1 MPYANIF
8 KRIEYEKQYGQKNR
22 QRLRSRSRAHYLK
35 NPETYKER
43 ARLRRI
49 TDPEGKKE
57 QDRLYYQRNKEKI
70 KNRAKQYYQKN
81 KEAVLKRVEGHRLKN
96 QAFIK
101 EKDKR
106 YYLKNRE
113 RINAKNRSYHWK
125 NRTKLLLAQKKYRQ
139 KNRAKLNKAQRRY
152 YEKYPEAHLA
162 RLSRQRLYKILGGQK
177 PQGTSVFK
185 LFGCCLPTLR
195 RHIENQFEK
204 GMTWENRGKVWHVD
218 HIVPMAHFENKVAA
232 NHYSNLRPMF
242 AKKNLQKGARVAGFF
257 VFRGKRLAEYTP

>member
-1 MPYANIF
+1 MPYKNIF
-8 KRIEYEKQYGQKNR
+8 QRIKYEKQYGQKNR

-35 NPETYKER
+35 NPEPYKER

-57 QDRLYYQRNKEKI
+57 KDRLYYQRNKEKI

-81 KEAVLKRVEGHRLKN
+81 KEAVLRRAQEHRLKN
-96 QAFIK
+96 QALIK

-106 YYLKNRE
+106 YFLKNKDK
-113 RINAKNRSYHWK
+113 INAMNRAYHRK
-125 NRTKLLLAQKKYRQ
+125 HRAKLLLAQKEYRL
-139 KNRAKLNKAQRRY
+139 KNRAKLHEGQRRY
-152 YEKYPEAHLA
+152 FEKKPEAFIAL
-162 RLSRQRLYKILGGQK
+162 RLRQRLYKILGGQK

-185 LFGCCLPTLR
+185 LFGCSLPTLR

-218 HIVPMAHFENKVAA
+218 HIVPMTHFEDKVAA
-232 NHYSNLRPMF
+232 SHYSNLRPMF
-242 AKKNLQKGARVAGFF
+242 AKRNLQKGARVAGFF